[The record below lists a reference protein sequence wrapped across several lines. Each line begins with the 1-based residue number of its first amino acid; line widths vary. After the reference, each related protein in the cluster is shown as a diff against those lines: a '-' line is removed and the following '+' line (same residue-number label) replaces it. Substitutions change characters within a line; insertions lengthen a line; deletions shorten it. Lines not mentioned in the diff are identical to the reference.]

1 MNITKSL
8 NDYDDNMVYVAIV
21 IFTIGLLLI
30 WGGRIFV
37 SIQKQKGNPKFQDE
51 EYVKKFTL
59 YRRIVTLVLVLI
71 AFVILEFV

>member
-8 NDYDDNMVYVAIV
+8 NHYDDNMVYLALV

-30 WGGRIFV
+30 WGGRIYV
-37 SIQKQKGNPKFQDE
+37 SIQKHKGNPKFQDE

-59 YRRIVTLVLVLI
+59 YRRIITFVLVLI
-71 AFVILEFV
+71 AFLILEFV